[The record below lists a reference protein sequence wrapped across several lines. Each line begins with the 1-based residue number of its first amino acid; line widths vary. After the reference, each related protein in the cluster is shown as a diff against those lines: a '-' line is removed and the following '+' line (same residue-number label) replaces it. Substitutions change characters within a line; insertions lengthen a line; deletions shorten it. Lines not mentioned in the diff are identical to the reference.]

1 MAGNLI
7 LQMIAIVQNHQFPA
21 HFLDELRQVTRTSIF
36 WNDVMDFLDRSHVT
50 QKEAATVRNELD
62 EVLIRHEHDDHQE
75 SYLPD
80 EATPFLRALIHEGFR
95 MVMLTNTSRR
105 ELDDIFLKY
114 DLATFFIDSITR
126 DDVRKMKP
134 DVEGVIQVL
143 DKFGEDS
150 FAIVDDLDYGVMVT
164 REAEKMGYRGF
175 AILVDRQKYSQAQ
188 LKQLCPDAIVTTLQE
203 IPNLLKTV
211 IH

>member
-1 MAGNLI
+1 
-7 LQMIAIVQNHQFPA
+7 MIAIVQNHQLPS
-21 HFLDELRQVTRTSIF
+21 HFLDELRRVTRTSMF
-36 WNDVMDFLDRSHVT
+36 WNDVMDFLDRSPIT
-50 QKEAATVRNELD
+50 PKETIAIRNELD
-62 EVLIRHEHDDHQE
+62 EVLIRYEHDDHQE

-80 EATPFLRALIHEGFR
+80 EATPFLRTLIHEGYLL
-95 MVMLTNTSRR
+95 VMLTNISRL
-105 ELDDIFLKY
+105 ELNGIFLKY
-114 DLATFFIDSITR
+114 DLAPFFIDSITR

-134 DVEGVIQVL
+134 DVEGVIQIL
-143 DKFGEDS
+143 DKFGEDN
-150 FAIVDDLDYGVMVT
+150 FVIIDDLDYGVMVT